1 MEKKADNIRLIVCDV
16 DNTIIPSRE
25 PAMSRR
31 LAEDF
36 RKAMDRGIRVIVNTG
51 RHYTFLQDSLFED
64 LPMDLIG
71 TINGACVTDREGK
84 ALKKYPMN
92 ENQMKAITM
101 LCLSNNVGLGFKFED
116 HIVTYAHHQKFI
128 KGYLDENSPWE
139 DQIIDDS
146 MRQRHHLKHGCPLG
160 TFLVGGKNIVRPFV
174 EVIPELQFAWSYRGG
189 FDVFLTSVDK
199 SLTVE
204 AALEKY
210 GLTWENVIAFG
221 DAGNDTPFVEKAAI
235 SVAMGNGKDDIKAAA
250 DIIADDCRHDGV
262 AKVLEDLKIV

>member
-1 MEKKADNIRLIVCDV
+1 MEKNADNIRLIVCDV
-16 DNTIIPSRE
+16 DNTIIPSHE
-25 PAMSRR
+25 KAMSRR

-84 ALKKYPMN
+84 ALKKYPMT
-92 ENQMKAITM
+92 EDQMKAITM

-116 HIVTYAHHQKFI
+116 HIVTYAHHKKFI
-128 KGYLDENSPWE
+128 EGYLDENSPWE

-204 AALEKY
+204 AALEQY
-210 GLTWENVIAFG
+210 GLNWENVIAFG
-221 DAGNDTPFVEKAAI
+221 DAGNDTPFIKPAAI
-235 SVAMGNGKDDIKAAA
+235 GVALGNAKDDVAEQA
-250 DIIADDCRHDGV
+250 DIVAPACLDDGMAVILEELGIA
-262 AKVLEDLKIV
+262 

>member
-1 MEKKADNIRLIVCDV
+1 MKKSADNIRLIVCDV

-25 PAMSRR
+25 EAMSRR

-36 RKAMDRGIRVIVNTG
+36 HKAMDQGIHVIVNTG
-51 RHYTFLQDSLFED
+51 RHYTFLQESLFDD
-64 LPMDLIG
+64 LPMDLTG
-71 TINGACVTDREGK
+71 TINGACITDREGK
-84 ALKKYPMN
+84 ALEKYPMT
-92 ENQMKAITM
+92 EDQMKAITM
-101 LCLSNNVGLGFKFED
+101 LCLTNNVGLGFKFED
-116 HIVTYAHHQKFI
+116 HIVTYANHEKFI
-128 KGYLDENSPWE
+128 RGYLDENRTFE
-139 DQIIDDS
+139 DQIINDS
-146 MRQRHHLKHGCPLG
+146 MRQRHHLTHGCPLG

-189 FDVFLTSVDK
+189 FDVFLQSVDK

-204 AALEKY
+204 AALKKY

-235 SVAMGNGKDDIKAAA
+235 RVAMGNSKDDLKEKA
-250 DIIADDCRHDGV
+250 DIIADDCRKDGV